1 MNRRSLLTQLAG
13 LLFACFAISG
23 CYFNIEVPT
32 PGEEPLVEYVLGGS
46 GNAKVLILE
55 LNGIFSPDL
64 PRRLSGG
71 SGVSVAEIRAQ
82 LAKAEQDPH
91 VRAVVLHINSP
102 GGEVTTA
109 DVAYNTLK
117 NFRNSTGRPLV
128 ASIGAVGASGGYY
141 AALAADRIYANPT
154 AVVGSIGVVMMRFNA
169 RGLLEKV
176 GVSAEILASN
186 PLKGELS
193 SPLAESTASGN
204 KVLQAILDDHYSRFV
219 GLVRDRRR
227 LSKEQALEIS
237 DGRVLSAPDAKEHNL
252 IDEVGYLEDAL
263 AEAVMRAGLQQA
275 TYVAY
280 QRKGRF
286 SNPLLAQAGVTTQ
299 VNLLHVDARGWG
311 LWLTPGFHYLW
322 MP

>member
-1 MNRRSLLTQLAG
+1 MIRRSLLTQLAG
-13 LLFACFAISG
+13 SLLACFLLSG
-23 CYFNIEVPT
+23 CYFNVEVPT

-46 GNAKVLILE
+46 GNSKVLILE
-55 LNGIFSPDL
+55 LNGVFSPDL
-64 PRRLSGG
+64 PSRLSSG

-82 LAKAEQDPH
+82 LAKAQKDPL
-91 VRAVVLHINSP
+91 VRALVLHINSP

-117 NFRNSTGRPLV
+117 NFRNTTGRPIV
-128 ASIGAVGASGGYY
+128 ASIGSLGASGGYY

-176 GVSAEILASN
+176 GVSAEVLASN

-193 SPLAESTASGN
+193 SPLAESTASGTE
-204 KVLQAILDDHYSRFV
+204 VLQAILDDHYSRFV
-219 GLVRDRRR
+219 GIVRDRRR
-227 LSKEQALEIS
+227 LSQDRALEIA
-237 DGRVLSAPDAKEHNL
+237 DGRVLSAPDAKEHDL

-263 AEAVMRAGLQQA
+263 AEATARAGLQRA
-275 TYVAY
+275 TYVTY

-286 SNPLLAQAGVTTQ
+286 SNPLLAQAGVSTQ

-311 LWLTPGFHYLW
+311 QWLTPGFHYLW
-322 MP
+322 VP

>member
-1 MNRRSLLTQLAG
+1 MTMRSLLLQLAG
-13 LLFACFAISG
+13 LLLAGFAVSG
-23 CYFNIEVPT
+23 CYFNVEVPT
-32 PGEEPLVEYVLGGS
+32 PGEGPLVERVLGGS
-46 GNAKVLILE
+46 GTAKLLILE

-71 SGVSVAEIRAQ
+71 SGVSIAEIRAQ
-82 LAKAEQDPH
+82 LAKAQKDQQI
-91 VRAVVLHINSP
+91 RAVVLHINSP

-109 DVAYNTLK
+109 DVAYNTLR
-117 NFRNSTGRPLV
+117 NFRNATGRPLV
-128 ASIGAVGASGGYY
+128 ASIGAIGASGGYY

-154 AVVGSIGVVMMRFNA
+154 AVVGGIGVVMMRFNA
-169 RGLLEKV
+169 RGLLKKV

-193 SPLAESTASGN
+193 SPVAEPSGAGT

-219 GLVRDRRR
+219 DLVRDRRR

-237 DGRVLSAPDAKEHNL
+237 DGRVLSAPDAKEHDL
-252 IDEVGYLEDAL
+252 IDEVGYLEDAI
-263 AEAVMRAGLQQA
+263 AEAMVRAGLQQA

-280 QRKGRF
+280 HRKGRF
-286 SNPLLAQAGVTTQ
+286 STPLLAQAGVTTQ

-311 LWLTPGFHYLW
+311 QWLTPGFHYLW
-322 MP
+322 VP